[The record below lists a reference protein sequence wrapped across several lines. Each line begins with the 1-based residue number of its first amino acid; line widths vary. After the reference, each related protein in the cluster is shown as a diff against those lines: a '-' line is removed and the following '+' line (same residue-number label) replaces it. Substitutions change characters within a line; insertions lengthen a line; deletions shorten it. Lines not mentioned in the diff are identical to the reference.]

1 MSTVS
6 YIPKTMEELGEAL
19 GKLTANSIILA
30 GGTDLV
36 LRLHSKHLQPD
47 VLLSLSDIPE
57 LQKIEITE
65 ESAYI
70 GAMATMTRIHD
81 ALNGLADLQALAD
94 AAGGVGSP
102 QIRNKG
108 TIGGNVANASPAADT
123 PAALWILGAQVHI
136 MGPGGARR
144 SMPVQAFTVD
154 SRKTALQPGEIV
166 IGFSIDR
173 AALRGW
179 RSVFVKLGHRSQVTI
194 SRIGLAMAL
203 LQDETGTILDARVVA
218 GAIKPIPFQLTEAE
232 AMLRGSKPDT
242 SLAPAIGETFR
253 PHTRRAYKAAAAK
266 GVVEDVLNRF

>member
-1 MSTVS
+1 MSTLS
-6 YIPKTMEELGEAL
+6 YIPKTMDELGEAL
-19 GKLTANSIILA
+19 GKLTADSMILA

-47 VLLSLSDIPE
+47 VLLSLSDVPE
-57 LQKIEITE
+57 LQKIELTE

-70 GAMATMTRIHD
+70 GSMATMTRVHD
-81 ALNGLADLQALAD
+81 ALDGLADLQALAD

-123 PAALWILGAQVHI
+123 PAALWILNAQVHI

-144 SMPVQAFTVD
+144 SMPVQEFTVD

-179 RSVFVKLGHRSQVTI
+179 RSAFVKLGHRSQVTI
-194 SRIGLAMAL
+194 SRIGLAVAL
-203 LQDETGTILDARVVA
+203 LQDDEGVILDARVVA
-218 GAIKPIPFQLTEAE
+218 GAIKPIPFRLTEAE
-232 AMLRGSKPDT
+232 ALLRGSKPDPA
-242 SLAPAIGETFR
+242 LAPAIGEIFR